1 MLNKINSQDLENM
14 GEKKLESCTWY
25 YYHHD
30 QESRSRNRCSEKE
43 SILPTNLYETLSG
56 GKFTSSLRLSVP
68 VGYSVKEMTCNFQE
82 IHLVTAKV
90 SLNINSWKGC
100 DSFKDKPE
108 TLILIHRINN
118 KKTLDWFPSETT
130 LILSVTSSQNSPAFW
145 HSHNTGDKVCP
156 AHSHSQ
162 QAPCVSFKTLKWNSK
177 PFTKRSY
184 SGKLREH
191 KY

>member
-1 MLNKINSQDLENM
+1 MLNNIDSQDLENM
-14 GEKKLESCTWY
+14 AEKKLDSCTWY

-30 QESRSRNRCSEKE
+30 QESRSRNRCSEKV
-43 SILPTNLYETLSG
+43 SILSTNLNETLSG
-56 GKFTSSLRLSVP
+56 GKFTNSLRLSEP
-68 VGYSVKEMTCNFQE
+68 VAYLVKEMTSNFHE
-82 IHLVTAKV
+82 INLMTAKA
-90 SLNINSWKGC
+90 SLNTNSWKGC
-100 DSFKDKPE
+100 DSFKDKTE

-118 KKTLDWFPSETT
+118 MKTLDWFLSETT
-130 LILSVTSSQNSPAFW
+130 LILSVTSSQNSLAFW
-145 HSHNTGDKVCP
+145 HSQNIGDKACP

-162 QAPCVSFKTLKWNSK
+162 QAPCVSFRTLKWNSK